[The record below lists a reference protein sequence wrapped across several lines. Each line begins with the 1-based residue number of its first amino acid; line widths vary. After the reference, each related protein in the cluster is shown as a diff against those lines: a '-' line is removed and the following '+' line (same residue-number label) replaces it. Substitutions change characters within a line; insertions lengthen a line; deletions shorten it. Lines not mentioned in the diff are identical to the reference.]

1 MEIQEIV
8 NAIGAM
14 KVMDLVTLTK
24 SLEATF
30 HLKVINQ
37 VTTPLKQH
45 ISEVQEVQEQTSF
58 ALILE
63 SYGES
68 KVQVIK
74 LVREIFGLGLKE
86 AMELVNKAP
95 VTLKEELEKEQAQ
108 HIADTLT
115 RVGASVRM
123 Q

>member
-8 NAIGAM
+8 DAIGAM
-14 KVMDLVTLTK
+14 KVKDLVTLTK

-37 VTTPLKQH
+37 VITPIKQH
-45 ISEVQEVQEQTSF
+45 VTEVPEVQEQTSF

-63 SYGES
+63 SYGEN
-68 KVQVIK
+68 KVSVIK
-74 LVREIFGLGLKE
+74 LAREIFGFGLKE

-95 VTLKEELEKEQAQ
+95 VILKEDVEREEAQ
-108 HIADTLT
+108 NIVDKLNS
-115 RVGASVRM
+115 VGASVRM